1 MSDLKMQ
8 EKKSIWRTAIAI
20 CLTLACAG
28 LAVSAAQSAPL
39 PLQATEQGRALPQT
53 SWKLNGRQLRVWS
66 NDGKAGALTFTP
78 DQPVTAWSNSSAYL
92 EVAYVDQGYGKLDVQ
107 LLIDKRTIKPD
118 RFLGLS
124 RTDSGRVVHARMR
137 FSGLTTAG
145 SDGISVRV
153 GLERAGGPPLVV
165 ASVSLQEAPF
175 DDPKFKF
182 IISDPWEGPYRGP
195 SVKAKENTTLKGKVM
210 TGYQG
215 WFRTPNDPDGGGW
228 VHWGN
233 IQEGLFSIDQWPDV
247 SQYPQTVLEKA
258 GGVKLKSGKQA
269 YLFSSAW
276 PQVVDTHFRWMREND
291 IDGAF
296 LQRFVSDRFH
306 ALSGKPEWVLS
317 NVRAAANREGRI
329 WAIEYDISGYP
340 DAKLLETL
348 KADWK
353 WFVDE
358 FRLLE
363 DPNYAREGGKPV
375 VFIWGMPFP
384 DRNISPE
391 TANAVADFFKND
403 PKYGGNYL
411 IGGIPG
417 NWRKMEVPWQ
427 DHIMKY
433 DCVLPWMSQSYD
445 EDIKDLKKLGLSYY
459 AHVKPGFSWAN
470 LKHIPGGDTTLAYTP
485 REGGLH
491 YWKQLSSAAKAGSD
505 RMFAGMF
512 DEYDEATAI
521 MPMSDDSPPTPARPG
536 VGVTFYN
543 GPHAR
548 EHGSFVR
555 LPRTEIELGKTAPEK
570 NISAEN
576 FYVRMGGRISFPRA
590 GQYTLSV
597 EGAPGDDVELFING
611 SKVIA
616 TNNLNGV
623 ATMPKPVTV
632 TAGGAVDYRLDYRH
646 RTGTGTLR
654 LLWEGPGLPRRPVPP
669 EALQDAWGRFIT
681 NEGKPSDWW
690 MKLTRM
696 GKEMMNGKRPADSP
710 MP

>member
-1 MSDLKMQ
+1 MSDLKTQ
-8 EKKSIWRTAIAI
+8 EKKSIWRIGVSI
-20 CLTLACAG
+20 CGALACACFG
-28 LAVSAAQSAPL
+28 TPIAKAASL
-39 PLQATEQGRALPQT
+39 VLQATDQGQT
-53 SWKLNGRQLRVWS
+53 LAQTPWTLNGRQIRVWS
-66 NDGKAGALTFTP
+66 DEGRSGGLTFKP
-78 DQPVTAWSNSSAYL
+78 DQPVNSWSNSVAYL
-92 EVAYVDQGYGKLDVQ
+92 DVAYVDQGYGKLDVQ
-107 LLIDKRTIKPD
+107 LLIDKTAIKPD

-124 RTDSGRVVHARMR
+124 RSDSGKVVHARMR
-137 FSGLTTAG
+137 FSGLTAPGT
-145 SDGISVRV
+145 DGISVRIGRERSE
-153 GLERAGGPPLVV
+153 GLPLRI
-165 ASVSLQEAPF
+165 ASMMLQETPF

-182 IISDPWEGPYRGP
+182 VSSDPWKGPYRGT
-195 SVKAKENTTLKGKVM
+195 SVKAKDNTTLKGKVM

-247 SQYPQTVLEKA
+247 SQYPESILEKA
-258 GGVKLKSGKQA
+258 AGVKLKSGKQA

-276 PQVVDTHFRWMREND
+276 PPVVDTHFRWMREND

-296 LQRFVSDRFH
+296 LQRFVSDRFQ
-306 ALSGKPEWVLS
+306 AISGRPEWVLS

-329 WAIEYDISGYP
+329 WAIEYDVSGYP

-384 DRNISPE
+384 DRNISPA

-427 DHIMKY
+427 DHILKY
-433 DCVLPWMSQSYD
+433 DCVLPWMSQSYA
-445 EDIKDLKKLGLSYY
+445 EDIKDLRKLGLSYY

-470 LKHIPGGDTTLAYTP
+470 LKHIPGGDTSLAFTP
-485 REGGLH
+485 REGGQH
-491 YWKQLSSAAKAGSD
+491 YWKQLSSAAKGGSD
-505 RMFAGMF
+505 RMFVGMF

-521 MPMSDDSPPTPARPG
+521 MPMSDDSPSTPTRPG
-536 VGVTFYN
+536 VGATFYS
-543 GPHAR
+543 GPNAR

-555 LPRTEIELGKTAPEK
+555 LPRAEIELGNTPPGRG
-570 NISAEN
+570 IPAEN
-576 FYVRMGGRISFPRA
+576 FFVRMGGRITFPKA
-590 GQYTLSV
+590 GQYTFSV
-597 EGAPGDDVELFING
+597 EGAPGDDVELFLNG
-611 SKVIA
+611 TKFLA
-616 TNNLNGV
+616 TNNLNGA
-623 ATMPKPVTV
+623 ATMPKAVTV
-632 TAGGAVDYRLDYRH
+632 NAGAAMDYRLDYRH

-654 LLWEGPGLPRRPVPP
+654 LLWECQGLPRQPVPQD
-669 EALQDAWGRFIT
+669 ALQDAWGRFIT
-681 NEGKPSDWW
+681 NDGKPSDWW

-696 GKEMMNGKRPADSP
+696 GKEMMNGKREADSP